1 MRIIAIIAA
10 LLAVATVAL
19 WVAIEPAEHDQKSA
33 SRQSADS
40 SAITARTLKPGAT
53 LTVADKGHSATL
65 LLDGRVM
72 IAGGQNED
80 GTLLNRHSPYTIQ
93 IRGNRTTFPPP
104 RELYPLCSH
113 PMA

>member
-19 WVAIEPAEHDQKSA
+19 WVAIEPAEHDQTSA

-72 IAGGQNED
+72 IAGGQNEE
-80 GTLLNRHSPYTIQ
+80 LLSKVVYGLIMRRRDPGVLHLRI
-93 IRGNRTTFPPP
+93 
-104 RELYPLCSH
+104 
-113 PMA
+113 